1 MTFLRHSKLDSSYA
15 ITNENSDVAAK
26 ITAESLLHWKP
37 SGLPLIT
44 LKNAATKVLKAKRH
58 AVFCEKRKASFLL
71 ELKTQFDISAKDAL
85 KIITTNKK
93 LLPADKEKDQNLHL
107 LLLLSPL
114 LSYLSLAADST
125 VCHSITSKIHRS
137 PLLKLFRWIFIPF
150 R

>member
-1 MTFLRHSKLDSSYA
+1 MYLSLATFVA
-15 ITNENSDVAAK
+15 CTNN
-26 ITAESLLHWKP
+26 LLFQ
-37 SGLPLIT
+37 LEL
-44 LKNAATKVLKAKRH
+44 L
-58 AVFCEKRKASFLL
+58 FFASFLL

-85 KIITTNKK
+85 KIITTNMK
-93 LLPADKEKDQNLHL
+93 LLPADKEEDQNLHL

-114 LSYLSLAADST
+114 LSYLLLAADST